1 MFADN
6 IGCSSRYLGHG
17 EVEQGSMIGLA
28 MLTKVRGKGEVDRS
42 RTTMD
47 QYETRYPIDLHTI
60 HALTTSPVERRMMP
74 LVVGMIDANGYL
86 RIADRAQ

>member
-1 MFADN
+1 MGYLLDRR
-6 IGCSSRYLGHG
+6 GEGDYLGHG

-47 QYETRYPIDLHTI
+47 QYETRLVIVSLVP
-60 HALTTSPVERRMMP
+60 ATT
-74 LVVGMIDANGYL
+74 ANVISKH
-86 RIADRAQ
+86 RSSE